1 MKNPDTITE
10 NSTMAND
17 ETAALTIPGQELEG
31 TKKPWCSFQPKT
43 REDKARLY
51 QALTNPENKISDC
64 INKIIELKDILVEWV
79 EMADQNGEIVEQ
91 PRCVLFDADGHTY
104 AAVSRGL
111 FNSLHRLC
119 LVFGTPTWE
128 EPIPVEVKQVQNGE
142 RRFYTLEVK
151 M

>member
-1 MKNPDTITE
+1 MKNPDTNPETATIET
-10 NSTMAND
+10 D
-17 ETAALTIPGQELEG
+17 ETAALTIPGQELDNQR
-31 TKKPWCSFQPKT
+31 KPWCSFDPKT
-43 REDKARLY
+43 REDKAKLY

-79 EMADQNGEIVEQ
+79 EMTDQNGEIVEQ

-119 LVFGTPTWE
+119 LVFGMPTWA